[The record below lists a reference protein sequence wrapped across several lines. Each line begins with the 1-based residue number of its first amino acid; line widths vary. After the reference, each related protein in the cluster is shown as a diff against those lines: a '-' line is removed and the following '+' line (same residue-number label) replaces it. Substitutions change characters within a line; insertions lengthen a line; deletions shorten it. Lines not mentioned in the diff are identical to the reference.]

1 MKKKLEI
8 EKIDIYDSISFLK
21 EEDDIDLSVEEAIM
35 ITDFFKII
43 SYFAIKQLLKEK
55 YFNVL

>member
-43 SYFAIKQLLKEK
+43 SYVAIKQLLKEK